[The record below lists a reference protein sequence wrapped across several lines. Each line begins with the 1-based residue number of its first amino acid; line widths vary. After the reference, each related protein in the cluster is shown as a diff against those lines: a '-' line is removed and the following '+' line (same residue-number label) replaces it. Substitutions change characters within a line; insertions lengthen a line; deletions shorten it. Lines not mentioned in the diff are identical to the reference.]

1 MPDVIRY
8 DFDML
13 PVVSR
18 EKLEEF
24 LSRGVFD
31 PRLDEKVA
39 LFRDPL
45 AAAALRSAD
54 PDLRE
59 VFRQAG
65 FSLGVSRM
73 DLPEGT
79 FARDHAAA
87 RHEVIGR
94 LHDLILTRP
103 EVIRAAAGSAFSL
116 ADFLDQTEAARPF
129 AARERCKILAWPAWA
144 RAAQPTLAS
153 QG

>member
-1 MPDVIRY
+1 MPDAIRY
-8 DFDML
+8 DFDMM

-18 EKLEEF
+18 EELDEF

-39 LFRDPL
+39 LFRDPR
-45 AAAALRSAD
+45 AAAALRAAD

-59 VFRQAG
+59 VFQQAG

-87 RHEVIGR
+87 RREVIRR
-94 LHDLILTRP
+94 LHDLIPTRRA
-103 EVIRAAAGSAFSL
+103 EVRTAAGSAFSL

-129 AARERCKILAWPAWA
+129 AARERCKILDWPAWA
-144 RAAQPTLAS
+144 GSAQPKLAS